1 MSSSDEGKGRA
12 KVRVAVIGCGAH
24 ANSVH
29 YPSLTELE
37 DVELVGVC
45 DLIPERLHSTAEKFG
60 IDGRFTD
67 YKKMIE
73 QTAPEAVYVIMPPHQ
88 LFDIVVHCLRQKL
101 HVFIEKPPGVYS
113 EQTRNM
119 AKLAERNGCLT
130 MVGFNRRFIPLL
142 RLLKRFVEERGQMQQ
157 CVATFYKHHVGGEPY
172 YGGAVDILTCDAIH
186 AVDSLRWMA
195 GSEAKNVVSSV
206 RAVACDFPDSFNA
219 LIEFENGCV
228 GVLLANWAAGKR
240 VHTFEMHGIG
250 ISAFANPDPDGEG
263 VVYAENGK
271 FVKRITPQEAAMSNQ
286 WHRVYGFYDE
296 NKHFIDCIKSGT
308 LPQTHFGD
316 AVKTMELVDA
326 IYRNRISQA
335 II

>member
-1 MSSSDEGKGRA
+1 MPDKPEASETS

-24 ANSVH
+24 ANAVH
-29 YPSLTELE
+29 YPSLAELE
-37 DVELVGVC
+37 DVEIVGVC
-45 DLIPERLHSTAEKFG
+45 DLIPERLHSTADKFG

-67 YKKMIE
+67 YKEMIE
-73 QTAPEAVYVIMPPHQ
+73 KAAPDAVYVIMPPHQ

-119 AKLAERNGCLT
+119 ARLAERNGCIT

-142 RLLKRFVEERGQMQQ
+142 RVLKRIVEERGQMQQ

-195 GSEAKNVVSSV
+195 NSEARIVVSSV
-206 RAVACDFPDSFNA
+206 RAVACDFADSFNA
-219 LIEFENGCV
+219 LIEFESGCV
-228 GVLLANWAAGKR
+228 GVLLANWAAGRR
-240 VHTFEMHGIG
+240 VHVFEMHGMG
-250 ISAFANPDPDGEG
+250 ISAFINPDPDGEG
-263 VVYAENGK
+263 IVYADNGK
-271 FVKRITPQEAAMSNQ
+271 FVKRITPQEAAGSDQ
-286 WHRVYGFYDE
+286 WHKVYGFYDE
-296 NKHFIDCIKSGT
+296 NRHFIDCVKSGT

-326 IYRNRISQA
+326 IYRNRIS
-335 II
+335 

>member
-1 MSSSDEGKGRA
+1 MPLPDKPKMSASEIS

-24 ANSVH
+24 ANAVH
-29 YPSLTELE
+29 YPSLAELE
-37 DVELVGVC
+37 DVEIIGVC
-45 DLIPERLHSTAEKFG
+45 DLIPERLHSTADKFG

-67 YKKMIE
+67 YREMIE
-73 QTAPEAVYVIMPPHQ
+73 KTAPDAVYVIMPPHQ
-88 LFDIVVHCLRQKL
+88 LFDIVAHCLRQKL

-119 AKLAERNGCLT
+119 ARLAERNGCIT

-142 RLLKRFVEERGQMQQ
+142 RALKRIVEERGQMQQ
-157 CVATFYKHHVGGEPY
+157 CVAAFYKHHVGGEPY

-195 GSEAKNVVSSV
+195 NSEAKIVVSSV
-206 RAVACDFPDSFNA
+206 RAVACDFADSFNA

-228 GVLLANWAAGKR
+228 GILLANWAAGKR
-240 VHTFEMHGIG
+240 VHVFEMHGMG

-263 VVYAENGK
+263 VVYADNGK
-271 FVKRITPQEAAMSNQ
+271 FVKRITPQEAAESDQ

-296 NKHFIDCIKSGT
+296 NRHFIDCIKSGT

-326 IYRNRISQA
+326 IYRNRIS
-335 II
+335 